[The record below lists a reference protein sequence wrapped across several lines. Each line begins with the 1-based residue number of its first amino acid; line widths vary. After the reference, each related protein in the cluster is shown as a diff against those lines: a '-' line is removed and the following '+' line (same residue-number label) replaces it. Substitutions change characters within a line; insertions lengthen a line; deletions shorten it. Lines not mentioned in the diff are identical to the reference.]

1 MSHLPRAHPIW
12 GRPIDEYTASYDLAA
27 VQNRKAVTRKMEAE
41 GAQAIQ
47 RISRMAKQVNY
58 TTLHAEEVKMQTLE
72 SFLQLTL
79 SPRTFHHFAHAPLVS
94 GCVRFMSS
102 VKPEGHRSSPF
113 SYEFGYL
120 CFKILTIAIGACIL
134 QWTNELDNTTSRMFS
149 EANTG
154 LLLVFSDSVARAVNA
169 KIQMA
174 TLGGQCDWVLDWV
187 EEMGSRQGALVLQSD
202 VNTILSL
209 LWDDQELL
217 IKAFAATYTPGPSGV
232 LFLFWRHLHFAR
244 SARDGVFESQ
254 PPSKLAVP
262 FCEILWRYMLVFTRD
277 QGDTLILLHRHLKMT
292 NAADVWD
299 SSPKTVVL
307 NDLKSLIQ
315 VYCDLLAMSDIE
327 PYPALNIGILPILL
341 NFLCHLAGARPSAE
355 GSYPLLVERT
365 LERVCDTLTQETER
379 NDFETRFRHAQ
390 TMFSFLAVLLEHV
403 KNAQTYTRDQAGQR
417 AVLSILKALKQLGIL
432 DLIGKMSLMF
442 EPASDGMVDS
452 THLTAFMMQVVL
464 GLIRNI
470 SIIAPS
476 HIMDSAFGYY
486 VPDWI
491 KFNEHLAYRIQHHT
505 TSYPPPVHVALSYRM
520 WNEIAETLGIYNQR
534 SEAEP

>member
-47 RISRMAKQVNY
+47 RISRMAEQVNY
-58 TTLHAEEVKMQTLE
+58 TTLHEEEVKMQTLE

-244 SARDGVFESQ
+244 
-254 PPSKLAVP
+254 
-262 FCEILWRYMLVFTRD
+262 
-277 QGDTLILLHRHLKMT
+277 HLKMT

-442 EPASDGMVDS
+442 EPASDD
-452 THLTAFMMQVVL
+452 LAAFMTQVVL

-476 HIMDSAFGYY
+476 HIIDSAFGYY

-505 TSYPPPVHVALSYRM
+505 TCYPPLAHVALSYRM
-520 WNEIAETLGIYNQR
+520 WNEIAETLGIYNQVSAALSNSIFCGYARCPNPKER
-534 SEAEP
+534 SRALDIYICEVGRMIKE